1 MPNWISEIKA
11 EQEQLVAKREAEE
24 ARALLAAKML
34 EVDGPK
40 FWTSLVGELRA
51 MAEQLSEI
59 GVRATMSDTSTNLE
73 KAFEVASCQKQH
85 PLPAPDPYKCFYKNG
100 SDRIRCVPLDVARY
114 DLLFEIAHGELVS
127 CPRSK

>member
-73 KAFEVASCQKQH
+73 KAFEVAVVKSNTLYPRLIH
-85 PLPAPDPYKCFYKNG
+85 TNVFYKNG